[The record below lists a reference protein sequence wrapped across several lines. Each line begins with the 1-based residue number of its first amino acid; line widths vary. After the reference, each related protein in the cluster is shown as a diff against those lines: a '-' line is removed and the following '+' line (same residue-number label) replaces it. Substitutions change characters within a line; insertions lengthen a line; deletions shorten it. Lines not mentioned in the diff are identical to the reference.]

1 MEEETNPISNVEDRH
16 DEECAPV
23 QPESDSLSPSDAPQ
37 GEEQEQP
44 AAPEGTPSAE
54 PEPAEPTPIAAEAD
68 PPKGRRNIIASISSL
83 FKSTSQLLRTVII
96 LAVVL
101 LVAFGIFSLQHRAKH
116 KKVVRTITQTV
127 VEVKKIKEFCTANY
141 QEETVVVARRKKL
154 LRTEELAIIAKGTVR
169 VGFDL
174 SKMTTRLT
182 SDTSI
187 VVELPA
193 PIVLDVITNPGD
205 FDIFEENGK
214 WDQKVVTT
222 YKNLAR
228 ATILNHAKA
237 EGIMEDAEK
246 NGVEK
251 LTLLFKRMGMK
262 SVTINVAH
270 PEPPRTESGTPF
282 EGGMLTMPEK
292 QDPAI

>member
-1 MEEETNPISNVEDRH
+1 MEEETNPISNVEDLH

-23 QPESDSLSPSDAPQ
+23 QPESDSLSPSDAPL

-54 PEPAEPTPIAAEAD
+54 PEPDEPTPIAAEAD

-270 PEPPRTESGTPF
+270 PKPPRTESGTPF
-282 EGGMLTMPEK
+282 EGGMLTIPEK